1 MKSGTERLNVLIILI
16 AMCFLSGIAFADDG
30 TYKNVPGDMTD
41 SISYSRRLIHR
52 LGVDGRPTYIFPT
65 NSFLRGDNMD
75 MKPIRKSISA
85 HLKYSFQYYPNSYTD
100 RIYRS
105 SYQGLGLAMYSFD
118 NKEEIG
124 TPFALYLFQGAR
136 IAQLNPRL
144 SFNYEWNFGASF
156 GWKPYEE
163 YDNPYNKVIGSK
175 INAYINANF
184 YLNYILS
191 KELDLTAGVDL
202 THFSNGNTRFP
213 NAGLNTV
220 GLKVGLVYNFNR
232 NGDLFSKP
240 FFQPPVPRFP
250 RHISYD
256 VVLFGSWRRKGVY
269 VGEGQV
275 AAPGAFAVAGFN
287 INPMYNFGYNFRA
300 GVSLDG
306 VYDESANIYADPYSS
321 SSTEQFY
328 RPPLSYQLALGL
340 SARAE
345 YVMPYFTVGI
355 GLGGNVIHRGGDLK
369 GLYQVLALKIEVTRS
384 SFIHIGYN
392 LQNFHTP
399 NYLMLG
405 IGYRFHNKYPTFHR

>member
-1 MKSGTERLNVLIILI
+1 MEIERLKVVATLL
-16 AMCFLSGIAFADDG
+16 AMLFLSEMAFAEGSDRKNNSIGDG
-30 TYKNVPGDMTD
+30 VDTVA
-41 SISYSRRLIHR
+41 YSRRLIHR
-52 LGVDGRPTYIFPT
+52 LGIDGRPTYVFPT
-65 NSFLRGDNMD
+65 NEFLKGDNMND
-75 MKPIRKSISA
+75 KPIRKSISA

-100 RIYRS
+100 RIYRN
-105 SYQGLGLAMYSFD
+105 SYQGIGLGWYSFD
-118 NKEEIG
+118 NKEELG
-124 TPFALYLFQGAR
+124 TPLSVYLFQGAR
-136 IAQLNPRL
+136 IAKFNPRL
-144 SFNYEWNFGASF
+144 SFNYEWNFGVSF
-156 GWKPYEE
+156 GWKPYDE
-163 YDNPYNKVIGSK
+163 YDNPRNKVIGSE

-191 KELDLTAGVDL
+191 RQIDLTAGVDL

-232 NGDLFSKP
+232 NGDFLSKP
-240 FFQPPVPRFP
+240 FFQPPIPNFP

-269 VGEGQV
+269 VGDGQI

-306 VYDESANIYADPYSS
+306 VYDESANIYADKYSS
-321 SSTEQFY
+321 DKLY
-328 RPPLSYQLALGL
+328 RPPLSYQMALGL

-405 IGYRFHNKYPTFHR
+405 IGYRFNNKYPTFHR